1 MDTGLA
7 GKAALVTG
15 GGTGIGLAIASALAD
30 EGVDVAVVSRT
41 SRPEAVERLREKGV
55 RASWF
60 GTDVSSEADI
70 VSSVASIVAGF
81 GRIDLIVSNAVH
93 THHEPITRITASN
106 WETTLGTNLSG
117 CVFLCREAL
126 RHMIPTGRGSVLV
139 IGSTAAHVP
148 LYKESAYRASKA
160 GLKAIVEVMAIET
173 APYGIRVNLLTP
185 GAFPTALLKDL
196 PDSQISG
203 RYFPLGRMGR
213 FEEIGAAAVFL
224 LSDTLSGYTTG
235 AELVVDGGYR
245 LRPMDLYSSDEL
257 RELNTGDLP
266 RT

>member
-7 GKAALVTG
+7 GKTALVTG

-30 EGVDVAVVSRT
+30 EGVDVAIASRT
-41 SRPEAVERLREKGV
+41 ERPETLRVLREKGV

-60 GTDVSSEADI
+60 RTDVGNEADI
-70 VSSVASIVAGF
+70 VSTVAAILSGF
-81 GRIDLIVSNAVH
+81 GRIDLIVSNAAQ
-93 THHEPITRITASN
+93 THHEPITRITASR
-106 WETTLGTNLSG
+106 WETTLATNLSG

-126 RHMIPTGRGSVLV
+126 SHMIRAGRGSVLV

-196 PDSQISG
+196 PDGQIDG
-203 RYFPLGRMGR
+203 RYFPMGRMGR

-224 LSDTLSGYTTG
+224 LSDALSGYTTG
-235 AELVVDGGYR
+235 TELVVDGGYR
-245 LRPMDLYSSDEL
+245 LRPMDLYSADEL
-257 RELNTGDLP
+257 RDLNSGE
-266 RT
+266 